1 MLRFASRNG
10 APRRIHLPSPKPAD
24 SRRTLC
30 PSNTPQNREMKK
42 REQEKEKEEK
52 EEKRVIFPLVLLARR
67 CEPTE

>member
-24 SRRTLC
+24 RRRTLC

-42 REQEKEKEEK
+42 REEEKEKKEKEEK
-52 EEKRVIFPLVLLARR
+52 GDFPLVLLARR
-67 CEPTE
+67 CEPTK